1 MEPGATRCISVS
13 LGGAGRLHRVEGRT
27 SSGRD
32 PHTLFSLP
40 RLDDLVK
47 VSVLIGSKSD
57 LELAEK
63 VKARLTELG
72 VPAEVHVAS
81 AHRTPEKVDRL
92 AADPETDVF
101 VAMAGLSAA
110 LPGTVAAR
118 TLKPVIGV
126 PLHRGLGLDSL
137 LSVVQMPPGVP
148 VAAVGLDAAENAAL
162 LATEILAMKYPE
174 LTQALEKY
182 RARWREEAPP
192 PRRNPA

>member
-1 MEPGATRCISVS
+1 
-13 LGGAGRLHRVEGRT
+13 
-27 SSGRD
+27 
-32 PHTLFSLP
+32 
-40 RLDDLVK
+40 VK
-47 VSVLIGSKSD
+47 VTVLVGSRSD

-63 VKARLTELG
+63 VRARLEEFE
-72 VPAEVHVAS
+72 VPCDVHVAS

-92 AADPETDVF
+92 ARDPETDVF

-137 LSVVQMPPGVP
+137 LSVVQMPPGIP

-162 LATEILAMKYPE
+162 LAVEILATRYPE
-174 LTQALEKY
+174 LLPRLEKY
-182 RARWREEAPP
+182 RARWREEPP
-192 PRRNPA
+192 ASAGGKK